1 MYSIGDRLKDA
12 RMSKGLR
19 VEDIENRTNVRVRY
33 IKAIEEGDL
42 DVLPGKSYARTF
54 IKLYAEEVGFDGEQL
69 AREFED
75 KHHKYFKKREAKQ
88 SKKNSRHKKTDNGN
102 WETIQDSLPMIVVI
116 VLIIAIIIAIYL
128 GVKTLN
134 SEPEEPIIQTGS
146 AESMYIG
153 EAPSEKLEDESKVHA
168 QETLSIDFNE
178 RAGSTLDYQVEGNS
192 AGNLE
197 LEVATEADTWTTIQ
211 VNGQEVGD
219 QLLASGERI
228 NASIEEELNQV
239 TLSLGNASEAVV
251 RLNGEEVPF
260 QDQADDVSSL
270 TLVFNFE

>member
-54 IKLYAEEVGFDGEQL
+54 IKLYAEEVGFDGEQF